1 MKKIGESILILLWE
15 LKFLAANLGML
26 LKKFTNVKLKTSP
39 RNAEF
44 EAEVIILGQE
54 HLGET
59 WLQSHQSVLL
69 VVGAM

>member
-39 RNAEF
+39 GNAEF
-44 EAEVIILGQE
+44 EAEVIIFRNQDKS
-54 HLGET
+54 T
-59 WLQSHQSVLL
+59 WEGHGYSLISQSCL
-69 VVGAM
+69 